1 MEALKSLP
9 ACPRLSDPAL
19 SKPEGLEDW
28 LELLCLPEYF
38 DVFQH
43 NGFTSMER
51 IHMLWE
57 VELSSVS
64 CHDNS
69 QNICHLSGFYKIST
83 LWQ

>member
-1 MEALKSLP
+1 MEAVKSLP

-19 SKPEGLEDW
+19 SKPEGLKDW

-57 VELSSVS
+57 VELTSVS
-64 CHDNS
+64 FHDNS
-69 QNICHLSGFYKIST
+69 QNVCHVS
-83 LWQ
+83 